1 MLRINKTIIVNL
13 ENISTTNVSAL
24 PNGIYIVNGKKVVVK

>member
-13 ENISTTNVSAL
+13 ENISTTNVSDL